1 MRRETILIGRGREI
15 STVSREEWELGLAT
29 VPQYFATKLSFMTAE
44 HHRVRYFVVQ
54 ELPLAG
60 EPLSIE
66 HIAMHVHLSVS
77 RVSAILDDLERHLTY
92 LYRNPQ
98 GMVAWAYPVT
108 VDQTPHALTFST
120 GERLYGA

>member
-1 MRRETILIGRGREI
+1 MRTDTILIGQGRHI
-15 STVSREEWELGLAT
+15 TRISREEWESELAT
-29 VPQYFATKLSFMTAE
+29 VPQHFEKKLSFMTAE
-44 HHRVRYFVVQ
+44 HHLVRYFVVR

-66 HIAMHVHLSVS
+66 VIAKQVELPAS
-77 RVSAILDDLERHLTY
+77 RVTAILDDLEQHLMC

-108 VDQTPHALTFST
+108 VDVTPHQIAYST
-120 GERLYGA
+120 GEQGYAA

>member
-1 MRRETILIGRGREI
+1 MKNETILIGRGQEI
-15 STVSREEWELGLAT
+15 TTIPRIEWERELAN
-29 VPQYFATKLSFMTAE
+29 VPQYFAAKLSFMTPE
-44 HHRVRYFVVQ
+44 HHRVRYCVVR

-66 HIAMHVHLSVS
+66 FIATQTHLSTDQVTE
-77 RVSAILDDLERHLTY
+77 IFDDLERHLLY

-108 VDQTPHALTFST
+108 VDRTPHALTFST